1 MTSAPLPQLNRPRLC
16 ADSDRIRLIV
26 DRQPVFRG
34 GRASGAEL
42 TSATCTALDV
52 RTLLRSAHMLLE
64 AHAMSPVDATAHGR
78 ATAPP
83 WRRQRRTMALGLLA
97 PQLQKAILQGGFR
110 GSVEQ
115 LMSAAPLAW
124 TDQVKASGCE

>member
-1 MTSAPLPQLNRPRLC
+1 
-16 ADSDRIRLIV
+16 
-26 DRQPVFRG
+26 
-34 GRASGAEL
+34 
-42 TSATCTALDV
+42 
-52 RTLLRSAHMLLE
+52 
-64 AHAMSPVDATAHGR
+64 
-78 ATAPP
+78 
-83 WRRQRRTMALGLLA
+83 MALGLLA